1 MDGSGLTP
9 FAWVFMLFSMGSV
22 TALAVYCFY
31 RVLFGGAGT
40 ELSDPTTE
48 REA

>member
-1 MDGSGLTP
+1 MEGSGLTP

-22 TALAVYCFY
+22 TVLAIYCFY

-40 ELSDPTTE
+40 ELSDPTGE
-48 REA
+48 RDA